1 MTACLQESLVQNRT
15 LCQTELRLIIKAVTD
30 KGNAFCRSASYTL
43 YRPTVQSGINRC
55 LYKLWGRLADEEAIG
70 SIAEVGDRAAG
81 F

>member
-15 LCQTELRLIIKAVTD
+15 PCQTELRLIIKAVTD
-30 KGNAFCRSASYTL
+30 KSNAFCRLVSYTL
-43 YRPTVQSGINRC
+43 YRPTVQSGINGC